1 MTVLQLKQLM
11 AVYLGRTLVS
21 DLTLNGVDT
30 ALYALNSARR
40 IAERS
45 HDFKYA
51 EDNAF
56 IKVGST
62 GANIIG
68 GCWDGPTL
76 ADPAKVMQIKK
87 IETVL
92 LPLADG
98 DYQPIEFM
106 TQNEFLNRVKRQTG
120 RTLFNSSKTLVQL
133 GVSTENVILYQNG
146 HSVYLY
152 PTPTSDII
160 VQLNTVRWMPDYT
173 ADGDTDFF
181 TLYAPEYL
189 QWQAILECNK
199 FWRRYVPKQESNI
212 DEAAVQAMADAA
224 LQSLIAWDYST
235 TSGSSTPEEQTV
247 EVTPKSKK

>member
-11 AVYLGRTLVS
+11 AVYLGRTLVA
-21 DLTLNGVDT
+21 DLTLNGADT
-30 ALYALNSARR
+30 ALYALNAARR

-45 HDFKYA
+45 HNFKYA

-56 IKVGST
+56 ISVSST
-62 GANIIG
+62 GGNIRT
-68 GCWDGPTL
+68 GCYETL
-76 ADPAKVMQIKK
+76 PAASPSVLMQIKR
-87 IETVL
+87 IETAL
-92 LPLADG
+92 LPLTSG
-98 DYQPIEFM
+98 EYQPIEFM
-106 TQNEFLNRVKRQTG
+106 TQTEFLSRVRRQTG
-120 RTLFNSSKTLVQL
+120 RTLFNASKTLAQL

-146 HSVYLY
+146 HSIYLY
-152 PTPTSDII
+152 PTPAAAIT
-160 VQLNTVRWMPDYT
+160 VQLECVRWMPDYT

-181 TLYAPEYL
+181 TEFAPDYL

-235 TSGSSTPEEQTV
+235 VSASSTPEQQTV
-247 EVTPKSKK
+247 TVSPKPKK

>member
-1 MTVLQLKQLM
+1 MTVGQLKSLM
-11 AVYLGRTLVS
+11 AVYLGRTAVS
-21 DLTLNGVDT
+21 DLMLNSTVDT
-30 ALYALNSARR
+30 ALYALNAARR

-56 IKVGST
+56 ISVGST

-68 GCWDGPTL
+68 GCFEEVGLST
-76 ADPAKVMQIKK
+76 AMQIKR
-87 IETVL
+87 IETAL
-92 LPLADG
+92 LPLSNG

-106 TQNEFLNRVKRQTG
+106 TQNEFLNRVRRQTG
-120 RTLFNSSKTLVQL
+120 RTLFNASKTLAQL

-146 HSVYLY
+146 HSIYLY
-152 PTPTSDII
+152 PTPASAIT

-181 TLYAPEYL
+181 TLYAPEFL

-235 TSGSSTPEEQTV
+235 TSGSSTPEEQTETV
-247 EVTPKSKK
+247 APKSKK

>member
-1 MTVLQLKQLM
+1 MTIGNLKALM

-56 IKVGST
+56 ISVGSA
-62 GANIIG
+62 GADIIG
-68 GCWDGPTL
+68 GCFEEVGLTNL
-76 ADPAKVMQIKK
+76 MQIKR
-87 IETVL
+87 IETAL
-92 LPLADG
+92 LPLTNG

-106 TQNEFLNRVKRQTG
+106 TQNEFLNRVRRQTG
-120 RTLFNSSKTLVQL
+120 RTLFNASKTLAQL

-146 HSVYLY
+146 HNIYLY
-152 PTPTSDII
+152 PTPASAII
-160 VQLNTVRWMPDYT
+160 VQLECVRWMPDYT
-173 ADGDTDFF
+173 GDASTDFF
-181 TLYAPEYL
+181 TQFAPEFL
-189 QWQAILECNK
+189 QWQAIIECNK

-235 TSGSSTPEEQTV
+235 TFSSSTPEQQTETV
-247 EVTPKSKK
+247 APKAKK

>member
-30 ALYALNSARR
+30 ALYALNAARR

-56 IKVGST
+56 ISVGST

-76 ADPAKVMQIKK
+76 ASPAAVMQIKR
-87 IETVL
+87 IETAL
-92 LPLADG
+92 LPLTNG
-98 DYQPIEFM
+98 EYQPIEFM
-106 TQNEFLNRVKRQTG
+106 TQNELLNRVRRQTG
-120 RTLFNSSKTLVQL
+120 RTLFNASKTLAQL

-146 HSVYLY
+146 HSIYLY
-152 PTPTSDII
+152 PTPASAIT
-160 VQLNTVRWMPDYT
+160 VQLNSVRWMPDYT
-173 ADGDTDFF
+173 VDGDTDFF
-181 TLYAPEYL
+181 TLYAPEFL

-235 TSGSSTPEEQTV
+235 TSGSSTPEEQTETV
-247 EVTPKSKK
+247 APKSKK